1 MNYSKQ
7 SSNVNRSVTQS
18 RDVVKTH
25 VVFIFRSGGIKYNQN
40 VVVFILFSFVAER
53 SIKV

>member
-25 VVFIFRSGGIKYNQN
+25 AYVVFIFRSGH
-40 VVVFILFSFVAER
+40 
-53 SIKV
+53 

>member
-7 SSNVNRSVTQS
+7 YSNVNRSVIQS

-25 VVFIFRSGGIKYNQN
+25 VVSHDVVKTHVIFRSGH
-40 VVVFILFSFVAER
+40 
-53 SIKV
+53 